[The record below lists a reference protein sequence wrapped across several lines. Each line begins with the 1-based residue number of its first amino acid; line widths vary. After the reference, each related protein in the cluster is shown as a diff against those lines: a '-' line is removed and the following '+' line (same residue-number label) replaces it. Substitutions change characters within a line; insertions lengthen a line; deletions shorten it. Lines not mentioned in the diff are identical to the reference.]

1 MTWPFFRISP
11 WGFQF
16 RFPENIEQIFFMKYW
31 SKSLF
36 SFSASAASNS
46 PEVSGWMKEYE
57 SQWCKRLFMNI
68 EATLACSLAPS
79 LSHAHMHSH
88 PCTFTRTHA
97 RIRTL
102 SHSLSHSH
110 TRSLSLQYRRSF
122 VRWYNNRLLLHVWLL
137 SRKENVYEKRKLI
150 FLVEEG
156 EKERKGFQRCSFKIY
171 SSNFFRSKSLDLK
184 REIKS
189 LFI

>member
-1 MTWPFFRISP
+1 MGQKVIYEHRGHSC
-11 WGFQF
+11 
-16 RFPENIEQIFFMKYW
+16 
-31 SKSLF
+31 LL
-36 SFSASAASNS
+36 SFS
-46 PEVSGWMKEYE
+46 
-57 SQWCKRLFMNI
+57 L
-68 EATLACSLAPS
+68 SLPNAR
-79 LSHAHMHSH
+79 MHSH

-97 RIRTL
+97 RIPTL
-102 SHSLSHSH
+102 SHSLSHTH
-110 TRSLSLQYRRSF
+110 TLALSLQYRRSF
-122 VRWYNNRLLLHVWLL
+122 VRWNNNRLLLHVWLL

-156 EKERKGFQRCSFKIY
+156 AKERKGFQRCSFKIY